1 MASPYTSQSSL
12 SAIEFAKAC
21 IESGHEIYRVF
32 FYHDGANSGSI
43 LQTPQQDEINI
54 QKSWQ
59 ELAIQH
65 DIDLV
70 ICIAAALKR
79 GQLDETEATRYEKS
93 SFNIEK
99 PFVLSGLGQLV
110 DAQLNSN
117 QVVTFG

>member
-21 IESGHEIYRVF
+21 ITSGHEIYRVF
-32 FYHDGANSGSI
+32 FYHDGANSGSF

-59 ELAIQH
+59 TLATENN
-65 DIDLV
+65 IDLV

-79 GQLDETEATRYEKS
+79 GQLDTTEATRYEKS
-93 SFNIEK
+93 QFNVDT
-99 PFVLSGLGQLV
+99 PFTLSGLGQLV
-110 DAQLNSN
+110 DAQLNSD
-117 QVVTFG
+117 QTITFG